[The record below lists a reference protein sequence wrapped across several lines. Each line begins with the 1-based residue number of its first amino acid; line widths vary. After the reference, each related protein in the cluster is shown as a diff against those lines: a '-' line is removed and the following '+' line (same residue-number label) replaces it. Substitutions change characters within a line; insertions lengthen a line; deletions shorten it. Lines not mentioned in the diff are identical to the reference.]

1 MMLVLEPYTSCH
13 PSHMGEPA
21 VAPKSGFARSAIA
34 ALTCTHVPDADITT
48 VPALVAPLEVLHEL
62 AVAPSL

>member
-13 PSHMGEPA
+13 PSHMGELGGYW
-21 VAPKSGFARSAIA
+21 KSGAARSAIA
-34 ALTCTHVPDADITT
+34 ELTCTHVPDADITT